1 MKLLKKLFIPLVIL
15 LSFDAN
21 INPSISK
28 DIPLNCASNHNTS
41 GKTRRELGKNYQQYL
56 LNAKKNILF
65 LPVNMSVKF
74 PLGVICPLRIG
85 DTLENPNT
93 EQPNHKL
100 EVIGFIEQA
109 TGKAEIITPTD
120 LVEMFDKS
128 LTATNQ
134 RDSTL
139 SPMSQNLSTD
149 NNTSTF
155 SQTQNMA
162 VIDLI
167 AIDTRSKQAYL
178 IPDILFISFFRDAFN
193 AAVNKQVVPNNYDL
207 KHLNLS
213 HPSDLPEQLPPST
226 PEDLPMTLDNVNY
239 VIRKLSSMSMDTN
252 IRIPISDGRYVIL
265 GSINPNS
272 REYANIRIRD
282 LINMF
287 KSHNGGGGEINR
299 GIIVQQNNL
308 SRNGVDSHREHTRNS
323 PTSEQK
329 VFVID
334 LIMYD
339 TRDGQT
345 YLIPDVNLN
354 TFERD
359 AFNAVLNDT
368 FIAN

>member
-15 LSFDAN
+15 ISFDAN

-28 DIPLNCASNHNTS
+28 EIPLNCASNHNTS

-56 LNAKKNILF
+56 LNAKKNILL

-93 EQPNHKL
+93 EQPNPKL

-109 TGKAEIITPTD
+109 TGKTEIITPAD
-120 LVEMFDKS
+120 LAKMFDKS
-128 LTATNQ
+128 LAATNQ

-149 NNTSTF
+149 NNTGTF

-213 HPSDLPEQLPPST
+213 HPSDQPEQLPQSI

-239 VIRKLSSMSMDTN
+239 AVNKLSSMSMNKN
-252 IRIPISDGRYVIL
+252 IRIPTSDGRYFIL

-272 REYANIRIRD
+272 RVSEPIKVRD
-282 LINMF
+282 LIAMF
-287 KSHNGGGGEINR
+287 KSHIREGGEINP
-299 GIIVQQNNL
+299 GITIQQNNL
-308 SRNGVDSHREHTRNS
+308 SRNGVDSQREHTRNS
-323 PTSEQK
+323 PTSEQE

-334 LIMYD
+334 LIIRD
-339 TRDGQT
+339 TSDSHT
-345 YLIPDVNLN
+345 YLVRGVNFNALK
-354 TFERD
+354 RD
-359 AFNAVLNDT
+359 AFNAVLNNT
-368 FIAN
+368 LIAD